1 MSPPT
6 RESRPAVNRAAGDV
20 PGGRVT
26 GTVHRASDT
35 TGRARP
41 TPPDDLPAQLH
52 RRRAA
57 ALRCEPLAVVG
68 WRDPLGRYDGR
79 RGPCDYG
86 LTSRELAGEWS
97 RLTAAGWTPA
107 EVALV
112 LLPPSVEVA
121 A

>member
-1 MSPPT
+1 MFVS
-6 RESRPAVNRAAGDV
+6 
-20 PGGRVT
+20 GGRPQDHSTLHRT
-26 GTVHRASDT
+26 GDRD
-35 TGRARP
+35 GRTWP
-41 TPPDDLPAQLH
+41 SPPDDVGVQLH

-68 WRDPLGRYDGR
+68 WRDPLGRYDGHR
-79 RGPCDYG
+79 APCDYG

-97 RLTAAGWTPA
+97 RLIAAGWPPA